1 MKDVKGREEAFKYI
15 RSCCKEERNNL
26 FSVAM
31 ANVIMGNE
39 LTLQKERNLGH
50 SLGKTRLVRL
60 AKDWVQMPC
69 GVGHA
74 PHLEVCK
81 DRSTGRCQ
89 K

>member
-1 MKDVKGREEAFKYI
+1 MKDVKGREEVFKYI
-15 RSCCKEERNNL
+15 KSCCEEERNNL

-31 ANVIMGNE
+31 ANGIMGNE

-69 GVGHA
+69 GVDQA
-74 PHLEVCK
+74 LHLEV
-81 DRSTGRCQ
+81 
-89 K
+89 

>member
-50 SLGKTRLVRL
+50 SLEKQG
-60 AKDWVQMPC
+60 W
-69 GVGHA
+69 
-74 PHLEVCK
+74 
-81 DRSTGRCQ
+81 
-89 K
+89 